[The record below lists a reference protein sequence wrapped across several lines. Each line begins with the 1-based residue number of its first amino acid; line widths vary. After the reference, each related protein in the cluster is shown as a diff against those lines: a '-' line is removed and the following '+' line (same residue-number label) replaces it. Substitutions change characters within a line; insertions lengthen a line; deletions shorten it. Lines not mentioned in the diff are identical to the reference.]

1 MVDEVLYLAAD
12 GLPGHLQ
19 IEKGQKVSDFG
30 DEARAELAADALL
43 RSADQVPGVHIAA
56 QAEQLSTAIQ
66 AFIQSREQLRVA
78 MNPEL
83 DPEGPGGRDAEWLAA
98 RQRDYVE
105 ARTWLREAAANLVQQ
120 IDYENPTEETQ

>member
-1 MVDEVLYLAAD
+1 MTD
-12 GLPGHLQ
+12 P
-19 IEKGQKVSDFG
+19 F

-43 RSADQVPGVHIAA
+43 RAADPVPGAHIERGTERI
-56 QAEQLSTAIQ
+56 AEAVQ
-66 AFIQSREQLRVA
+66 AFSLNRTQLRVA

-120 IDYENPTEETQ
+120 IDYENTTEDTQ